1 MYFFSNQLI
10 IHYKKPLGKANLHRK
25 KEARKSGFPM
35 RKEGN
40 TGVYARVEKLQRFAA
55 TKALTARTGIVQNSM

>member
-25 KEARKSGFPM
+25 KEARKTGFPKRNGRNM
-35 RKEGN
+35 
-40 TGVYARVEKLQRFAA
+40 GVYARGKTYRFAA